1 MSKVDQIDP
10 DEDAGPSKSELK
22 RQMSERQKLAE
33 TLAGFSSE
41 SLKTVP
47 IEDGL
52 RSALLETAKI
62 KTFGGIR
69 RHKQYLGKLMR
80 LLTDDEI
87 QGIKKQI
94 EIIEGPGR
102 VETAH
107 LHRMERL
114 RERLLSNDEVLT
126 ELIAQ
131 HPSLDVQNLRTLI
144 RNARKEKESNKP
156 PKAYG
161 EIFQVLRELY
171 TQTHELQ
178 TIARWTLCA
187 GTGNFI
193 DRFVLWAKGSIGV
206 ANQGQSNL
214 MVDWS
219 NSLLL
224 GYCHRNLGGNLTRT

>member
-1 MSKVDQIDP
+1 MEHMSKVDQIDP

-87 QGIKKQI
+87 LGIKKQI

-107 LHRMERL
+107 LHRLERL

-156 PKAYG
+156 PKAYR
-161 EIFQVLRELY
+161 EIFQVLRELD
-171 TQTHELQ
+171 TQ
-178 TIARWTLCA
+178 
-187 GTGNFI
+187 
-193 DRFVLWAKGSIGV
+193 SP
-206 ANQGQSNL
+206 
-214 MVDWS
+214 
-219 NSLLL
+219 
-224 GYCHRNLGGNLTRT
+224 